1 MNKWIIIIVV
11 LILAG
16 LAVGFF
22 ITKNSTNS
30 TLNPPANLNDESSES
45 QTLAPSNKNQADS
58 PGVNDTTSTQAPVI
72 QKKVEPQK
80 PAPSTIPKPPDLP

>member
-30 TLNPPANLNDESSES
+30 TLNPPANLSHESLEPQSI
-45 QTLAPSNKNQADS
+45 PSNQNQTDDS
-58 PGVNDTTSTQAPVI
+58 GVNNTTSTQAPVTP
-72 QKKVEPQK
+72 KKTEPQK